1 MKNIISNPKQHIT
14 NLKRIIEEGIARK
27 IFAGDEP
34 PVDHYHADGL
44 YGRRIYVPAG
54 TTVITKV
61 HLTQHITVAL
71 RGTCTVY
78 DEKGYRKTVTAP
90 NVFVTDKGT
99 CRAVYC
105 HDDVEW
111 LTIHACDL
119 KEISEIE
126 HAIGCEDFSEYDDR
140 EDYKLFLSEIGMTE
154 NLARAIS
161 ETTDDQTND
170 VEATS
175 KIYIDKSSLQGL
187 GVFAKQN
194 FVCGDQIGIA
204 RIGNLRTLIGRYA
217 NHSKNSN
224 CTFEVCDNLVKVIA
238 NQAISQNEEITF
250 DYREVFA
257 IIKNMRALT

>member
-1 MKNIISNPKQHIT
+1 MKDVITNPKKHISD
-14 NLKRIIEEGIARK
+14 LKKIITEIVSRGLSSSE
-27 IFAGDEP
+27 EP

-71 RGTCTVY
+71 KGTCTVF
-78 DEKGYRKTVTAP
+78 DEKGHRKTVSAP
-90 NVFVTDKGT
+90 NVFVTEKGT

-111 LTIHACDL
+111 LTVHSCEL
-119 KEISEIE
+119 KTITEIE
-126 HAIGCEDFSEYDDR
+126 HAIGCEDFAEYDDR
-140 EDYKLFLSEIGMTE
+140 QDYKLFLTEMGMTE
-154 NLARAIS
+154 ELARSIS
-161 ETTDDQTND
+161 ESTDDQTND
-170 VEATS
+170 VESIS

-187 GVFAKQN
+187 GVFARQD
-194 FVCGDQIGIA
+194 FLEGDEIGIA
-204 RIGNLRTLIGRYA
+204 KIGNLRTMIGRYA
-217 NHSKNSN
+217 NHSKNAN
-224 CTFEVCDNLVKVIA
+224 CTFKLCDNLVKVIA
-238 NQAISQNEEITF
+238 NKAISQNSEITF